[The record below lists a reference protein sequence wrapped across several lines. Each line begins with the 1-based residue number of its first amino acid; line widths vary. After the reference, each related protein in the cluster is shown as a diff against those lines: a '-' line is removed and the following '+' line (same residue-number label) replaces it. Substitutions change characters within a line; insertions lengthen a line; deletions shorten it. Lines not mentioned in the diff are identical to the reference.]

1 MTAFTCV
8 RRVVVIAVVARRTVV
23 RDNGMSAIEHII
35 VIVVRKRSRV
45 PTRISCM
52 TGGAICRKCQVN
64 VIRVGGLVI
73 VVNVTTVASV
83 WCVVVISIVT
93 SRTIVRNNGMSA
105 IEHIIV
111 IVVCKRSRIPTGVGC
126 VARFT
131 ICRKCQVYVIWIGGL
146 IVIGLVAASTSIRR
160 VVVIAVVTSV
170 AIIGNFY
177 VCSGERIERTV
188 VEIRR

>member
-23 RDNGMSAIEHII
+23 RD
-35 VIVVRKRSRV
+35 
-45 PTRISCM
+45 
-52 TGGAICRKCQVN
+52 
-64 VIRVGGLVI
+64 
-73 VVNVTTVASV
+73 
-83 WCVVVISIVT
+83 
-93 SRTIVRNNGMSA
+93 NGMSA